1 MVCWHPIMFVAS
13 SPTARKLYAL
23 RVLRPHGMCYS
34 ALQFIFR
41 SVIVA
46 KLLYASSAW
55 WGFTN
60 ATDRQRVN
68 AFLCRSIR
76 CGRCPPDLLPF
87 EEQCQATDE
96 QLFDKILADN
106 NHLLHNLLH
115 PPTVA
120 SQNYNL
126 RPRAHN
132 RQLILHFGHLTDCNF
147 LTRVLL
153 KHLLVNQINL
163 INNS

>member
-1 MVCWHPIMFVAS
+1 MICRRPIMFVVS
-13 SPTARKLYAL
+13 SPTARNLYAL
-23 RVLRPHGMCYS
+23 RVLCAHGMSYS
-34 ALQFIFR
+34 ALQTIFR

-46 KLLYASSAW
+46 KLLCASSAW

-68 AFLCRSIR
+68 AFLRRSIR
-76 CGRCPPDLLPF
+76 CGLYSSDLLPF
-87 EEQCQATDE
+87 EEQCQAADE

-106 NHLLHNLLH
+106 NHLLLNLLP

-126 RPRAHN
+126 RPRAHT
-132 RQLILHFGHLTDCNF
+132 RQLILHSGQLIDCNF
-147 LTRVLL
+147 LTLVLYS
-153 KHLLVNQINL
+153 NIY
-163 INNS
+163 